1 MAIGKELFDLL
12 YSLRTKIKGKNVI
25 SLGNPY
31 VSNININKYFKID
44 VSEIK
49 NIPINEF
56 SKYLFEKYF
65 QVKSFKIIDITDQ
78 EKADFI
84 HNLNFEITQKH
95 LLNQFD
101 LVIDPGTSEHIFNQS
116 QNLSNI
122 FKLLKNDGMY
132 FFSLPSNGWIEHGFR
147 QYSPTYF
154 YDMCEGNRGKLLIG
168 SLGLSCKFVCID
180 CLPLYKKYDKNY
192 SKVVDL
198 KTNNNIQIFKNFGY
212 KTGLMLRLI
221 NKLGCP
227 VTVNGIIKKKDNNID
242 YFNVN
247 QFIYRF
253 YSLDEVTSNKQRKL
267 NNSNILKFIKEFII
281 IFPIPTIFKI
291 YILKVLKFL

>member
-1 MAIGKELFDLL
+1 MAIGKELFELL
-12 YSLRTKIKGKNVI
+12 YSLRNKIKGKNVA

-31 VSNININKYFKID
+31 ISNINIKKYFKID
-44 VSEIK
+44 SREIK

-65 QVKSFKIIDITDQ
+65 QAKSFKIIDITDD

-116 QNLSNI
+116 ENLSNI

-132 FFSLPSNGWIEHGFR
+132 FFYLPSNGWLEHGFR

-154 YDMCEGNRGKLLIG
+154 YDMCSGNHGKLLIG
-168 SLGLSCKFVCID
+168 SLGLSCKFVSLD

-192 SKVVDL
+192 RKVIDF
-198 KTNNNIQIFKNFGY
+198 KIYNNIQIFKNFGF
-212 KTGLMLRLI
+212 KTGLMIHLI
-221 NKLGCP
+221 NKLGSP
-227 VTVNGIIKKKDNNID
+227 VSVNGIIKKQGNNLD
-242 YFNVN
+242 YHNVN
-247 QFIYRF
+247 QFIYSF
-253 YSLDEVTSNKQRKL
+253 FSLDEVTSNKKRKL
-267 NNSNILKFIKEFII
+267 NKSNILKFIKEFII
-281 IFPIPTIFKI
+281 IFPIPTVFKI
-291 YILKVLKFL
+291 YILKVL

>member
-12 YSLRTKIKGKNVI
+12 YSLRNKIKGKNVV

-31 VSNININKYFKID
+31 ISNININKYFKVD
-44 VSEIK
+44 LSEIK

-116 QNLSNI
+116 QI
-122 FKLLKNDGMY
+122 Y
-132 FFSLPSNGWIEHGFR
+132 
-147 QYSPTYF
+147 
-154 YDMCEGNRGKLLIG
+154 
-168 SLGLSCKFVCID
+168 
-180 CLPLYKKYDKNY
+180 
-192 SKVVDL
+192 
-198 KTNNNIQIFKNFGY
+198 QIFLNF
-212 KTGLMLRLI
+212 
-221 NKLGCP
+221 
-227 VTVNGIIKKKDNNID
+227 
-242 YFNVN
+242 
-247 QFIYRF
+247 
-253 YSLDEVTSNKQRKL
+253 
-267 NNSNILKFIKEFII
+267 LKMMEC
-281 IFPIPTIFKI
+281 IF
-291 YILKVLKFL
+291 FLTF